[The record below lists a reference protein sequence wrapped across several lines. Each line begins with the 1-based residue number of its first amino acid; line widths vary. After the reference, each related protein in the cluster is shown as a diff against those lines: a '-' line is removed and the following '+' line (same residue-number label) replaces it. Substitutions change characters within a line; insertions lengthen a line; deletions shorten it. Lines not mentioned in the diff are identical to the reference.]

1 MAAMFVSGEVAPGT
15 LRLML
20 LAYGLENAYRVV
32 TLEEIA
38 RALRK
43 FRKDEI
49 RSELDRLGDD
59 GLLMKFSGRY
69 CFNKAIPIEVRNHI
83 ERTITPSDTV
93 RMKGQ

>member
-1 MAAMFVSGEVAPGT
+1 MAAIFVSGEVAPEI

-38 RALRK
+38 HSLRK
-43 FRKDEI
+43 FKKDDI
-49 RSELDRLGDD
+49 RRELDRLGDE

-69 CFNKAIPIEVRNHI
+69 CFNKAIPNEVRNHI
-83 ERTITPSDTV
+83 ERAVTPSGTV
-93 RMKGQ
+93 RME

>member
-1 MAAMFVSGEVAPGT
+1 MAAMYGRDEIAPEN

-38 RALRK
+38 QSIRY
-43 FRKDEI
+43 FRRDEI
-49 RSELDRLGDD
+49 KNGLDHLFEE

-69 CFNKAIPIEVRNHI
+69 CFNKSIPNEIRNHI
-83 ERTITPSDTV
+83 ERSVTPSGTI
-93 RMKGQ
+93 RIR

>member
-1 MAAMFVSGEVAPGT
+1 MAAMYVRGEVAQEN

-38 RALRK
+38 RSLRH
-43 FRKDEI
+43 FRRDEI
-49 RSELDRLGDD
+49 KDGLDHLFEE

-69 CFNKAIPIEVRNHI
+69 CFNKSIPNEVRNHI
-83 ERTITPSDTV
+83 ERSVTPSGTIK
-93 RMKGQ
+93 MK